1 MPARKAAQVA
11 PESSQVGSITSTPEE
26 GNTSKTGHLDKLT
39 EMEIYDLQTAFNM
52 FDVDGNGA
60 RIEHTK
66 SLSQSPTQTLY
77 PDEQVSWSVSR
88 VSTSEVCICV
98 YRPGVITEKELKA
111 VYVTFGGEEVEG
123 NEEEIAKFMKEVD
136 TDGSGTVDFPEFCE
150 LLIGRMQTIDDPAL
164 LEQAFKLFDK
174 DAGGTI
180 SREELKETINDVM
193 KGTGEA
199 MSESEFEE
207 MIDEFDADGDGI
219 ITFDEFKKIMQR
231 S

>member
-1 MPARKAAQVA
+1 
-11 PESSQVGSITSTPEE
+11 
-26 GNTSKTGHLDKLT
+26 
-39 EMEIYDLQTAFNM
+39 
-52 FDVDGNGA
+52 
-60 RIEHTK
+60 
-66 SLSQSPTQTLY
+66 
-77 PDEQVSWSVSR
+77 
-88 VSTSEVCICV
+88 
-98 YRPGVITEKELKA
+98 VITEKELKA

-136 TDGSGTVDFPEFCE
+136 TDGDGTVDFPEFCE

-219 ITFDEFKKIMQR
+219 ITFDEFAPRDNNIMAGDVVVDALKKDILYLEEFVNKI
-231 S
+231 SE